1 MFVNLSFSDKFEKWY
16 KEQKVMFLV
25 KEGISPDH
33 LDIQIASNKYIG
45 SANTADSSFDA
56 NANNDG
62 YIKSPED
69 HYNEMFA
76 GQRKLKNIVSL
87 YNTISELYGHDVA
100 GDCLSK
106 HVDGSVYI
114 HDSSHMNKPYCFA
127 YSTQRIMVE
136 GRYWADPKN
145 LPPKRAESFISQVIE
160 NTIEMSNQ
168 FAGAVAIS
176 DFLVNYAWYIHH
188 ENLDDNAISQHFQRF
203 IYTLN
208 GKYRSTQPP
217 FINISVF
224 DDNNIRVLFENHTYP
239 DMIKPVDIIPVINRV
254 QNLFMDV
261 FEKGDSAGK
270 PFRFPVV
277 TANLLFDKVEGYDLD
292 ERFIDKISSKNYR
305 KGVFNIYV
313 SDSVGKLSSC
323 CRLVNDFKLL
333 KGMDSFGNG
342 GMNIGSHKVV
352 TINLPRIGLI
362 AKNEE
367 DYIEQLKSAV
377 EICEKILVAHRS
389 LIKKRARQGCL
400 KFIEPLKYVN
410 IDKMLFSTIGIVGV
424 YESAIFM
431 GYTFSTDIE
440 NPIYKFISNVLSHIR
455 NMADRMSEKYDVGF
469 NVEQVPAESL
479 AYKFVEKDKLIF
491 GDAIPFE
498 FYSNQFV
505 PLSFNIDPFDRI
517 RIDGMFS
524 KVLSGGG
531 ITHLNFTD
539 NFQSPEQMKKV
550 IMFAIEHGLEHF
562 AIEHMMS
569 ECAGG
574 HISVG
579 NFGSCPICSA
589 TIIEKYVRV
598 VGYRV
603 PLSSIN
609 KIRRIYDVPNRKYG
623 KTEEIFNEI
632 TKP

>member
-1 MFVNLSFSDKFEKWY
+1 MFINLSLNSKFEEWY
-16 KEQKVMFLV
+16 KKQPNMFLI
-25 KEGISPDH
+25 KEGIGSDN
-33 LDIQIASNKYIG
+33 LDIQIASNNYLG

-76 GQRKLKNIVSL
+76 GQRKLKNISSL
-87 YNTISELYGHDVA
+87 YNTMAELYGHDVA
-100 GDCLSK
+100 GDCLGK
-106 HVDGSVYI
+106 HIDGSIYI

-127 YSTQRIMVE
+127 YSSHRIMTE
-136 GRYWADPKN
+136 GRYWAEPKH
-145 LPPKRAESFISQVIE
+145 LPPKRATSFISQVIE
-160 NTIEMSNQ
+160 TTIEMSNQ

-176 DFLVNYAWYIHH
+176 DFLVNYAWYANK
-188 ENLDDNAISQHFQRF
+188 ENLNENAMSQHFQRF

-217 FINISVF
+217 FVNISIF
-224 DDNNIRVLFENHTYP
+224 DDNNIKVLFESHVYP
-239 DMIKPVDIIPVINRV
+239 DMTKPIDIISVINKV
-254 QNLFMDV
+254 QSVFMDV
-261 FEKGDSAGK
+261 FEKGDSMGK

-277 TANLLFDKVEGYDLD
+277 TANLLFDEKEGFYLD
-292 ERFIDKISSKNYR
+292 EKFINKISEKNYK

-333 KGMDSFGNG
+333 KGLDSFGNG

-352 TINLPRIGLI
+352 TINLPRIGLL
-362 AKNEE
+362 AKNKN
-367 DYIEQLKSAV
+367 DYMERLKSAV
-377 EICEKILVAHRS
+377 EVCEKILVAHRA

-431 GYTFSTDIE
+431 GYSFSTDTK
-440 NPIYKFISNVLSHIR
+440 NPIYKFISSVLTSIR
-455 NMADRMSEKYDVGF
+455 ELADKISEKYNVGF

-491 GDAIPFE
+491 GNDSVPFDL
-498 FYSNQFV
+498 YSNQFV
-505 PLSFNIDPFDRI
+505 PLSFNTDPFDRI
-517 RIDGMFS
+517 KIDGMFS

-539 NFQSPEQMKKV
+539 NFQSPDQMKKV
-550 IMFAIEHGLEHF
+550 LMFAIENGLEHF
-562 AIEHMMS
+562 AIEHMIS

-579 NFGSCPICSA
+579 NFGSCPICNA
-589 TIIEKYVRV
+589 VIIEKYVRV

-603 PLSSIN
+603 PISSIN
-609 KIRRIYDVPNRKYG
+609 KARRIYDIPNRKYT
-623 KTEEIFNEI
+623 KTEV
-632 TKP
+632 TLK